1 MTGDH
6 QHPRIPMDRV
16 LADELEVIGSHGMQ
30 AFRYK
35 EMLAMITHGKL
46 MPEKLVGEL
55 ISLEDSL
62 DALAKLDQFSN
73 IGMTVINKF
82 N

>member
-1 MTGDH
+1 
-6 QHPRIPMDRV
+6 
-16 LADELEVIGSHGMQ
+16 
-30 AFRYK
+30 
-35 EMLAMITHGKL
+35 MITHGKL

-62 DALAKLDQFSN
+62 DALAKLDQFNN

-82 N
+82 NYS